1 MGSMPPKRP
10 NRRLKK
16 ASLMSFRKLPP
27 LPPTAEE
34 VKNHE
39 ISISDC
45 SQVLVNVDHVDSLP
59 SDLPPEAKAV
69 RHRKWVKLRTEYG
82 LDNFSATGLVFRVY
96 CDHPIENEG
105 CEVQE
110 MSTWIEG
117 INIISRFGISTE
129 KELNFLIEKLLE
141 NFDWKK
147 ISFHGH
153 I

>member
-27 LPPTAEE
+27 LPPTVEE

-39 ISISDC
+39 ISISDS
-45 SQVLVNVDHVDSLP
+45 SQVLVNVNSLP

-117 INIISRFGISTE
+117 IKYIISRFGIS
-129 KELNFLIEKLLE
+129 IEKRIEFL
-141 NFDWKK
+141 N
-147 ISFHGH
+147 
-153 I
+153 

>member
-39 ISISDC
+39 ISISDS
-45 SQVLVNVDHVDSLP
+45 SQVLVNVDSLP
-59 SDLPPEAKAV
+59 SDLLPEAKAV

-117 INIISRFGISTE
+117 IQYNFPIWNFNRKRIEF
-129 KELNFLIEKLLE
+129 LN
-141 NFDWKK
+141 
-147 ISFHGH
+147 
-153 I
+153 